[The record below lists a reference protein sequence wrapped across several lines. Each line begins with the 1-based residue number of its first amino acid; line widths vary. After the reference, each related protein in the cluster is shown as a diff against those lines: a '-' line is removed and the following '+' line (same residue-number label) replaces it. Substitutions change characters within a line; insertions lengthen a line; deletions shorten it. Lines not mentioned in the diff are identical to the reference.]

1 MSQRDPK
8 SAFPAAPAKAPPGVL
23 PAELVRFLSGGQ
35 TCIVATVD
43 DEGSP
48 STTLMTWVVARD
60 PLTLVLAIDQRS
72 RALRNLRKRPHIA
85 VEVLGD
91 GVCYGLRGHA
101 DIEKETL
108 LSAPFPSALVAMRIE
123 ECRDH
128 AAPGVRF
135 YGPRY
140 DFEPGKEH
148 RSAVEK
154 AVFEE
159 LLGAPPPV

>member
-1 MSQRDPK
+1 MSQSDPK
-8 SAFPAAPAKAPPGVL
+8 AASPASLATTQPGVL
-23 PAELVRFLSGGQ
+23 PAELVGFLSGGQ

-43 DEGSP
+43 DEGFP
-48 STTLMTWVVARD
+48 TTTLMTWVVARD
-60 PLTLVLAIDQRS
+60 PVTLRLAVDQRS
-72 RALRNLRKRPHIA
+72 KALRNLRERPHIA
-85 VEVLGD
+85 IEVLGD
-91 GVCYGLRGHA
+91 GICYGLRGHA

-108 LSAPFPSALVAMRIE
+108 TSAPFPAALVVVRLE

-148 RSAVEK
+148 RSAVEQ
-154 AVFEE
+154 AVFDE
-159 LLGAPPPV
+159 LRGVAPPV

>member
-1 MSQRDPK
+1 MSQTDSK
-8 SAFPAAPAKAPPGVL
+8 AATPASVVQPPSGVL
-23 PAELVRFLSGGQ
+23 PPQLVRFLSGGQ

-60 PLTLVLAIDQRS
+60 PVTLTLAVDQRS
-72 RALRNLRKRPHIA
+72 RALRNLRKRPHVAI
-85 VEVLGD
+85 EVLGD
-91 GVCYGLRGHA
+91 GICYGLRGHA

-108 LSAPFPSALVAMRIE
+108 AAAPFPSALVTVRIE

-148 RSAVEK
+148 RGGVEQ

-159 LLGAPPPV
+159 LRGVAPPV

>member
-1 MSQRDPK
+1 MSQSERKTASP
-8 SAFPAAPAKAPPGVL
+8 SPAPPGVL

-43 DEGSP
+43 EEGAP
-48 STTLMTWVVARD
+48 TTTLMTWVVARD
-60 PLTLVLAIDQRS
+60 PLTLTLAVDQRS
-72 RALRNLRKRPHIA
+72 RSLRNLRKRPHIA
-85 VEVLGD
+85 IEVLGD
-91 GVCYGLRGHA
+91 GICYGLRGHA
-101 DIEKETL
+101 DVEKETL
-108 LSAPFPSALVAMRIE
+108 ASAPFPSALVAVRIE

-128 AAPGVRF
+128 NAPGVRF

-148 RSAVEK
+148 RSGVEQ

-159 LLGAPPPV
+159 LRGVAPPV

>member
-1 MSQRDPK
+1 MSQSDPK
-8 SAFPAAPAKAPPGVL
+8 AATPAPAATTPPGVL
-23 PAELVRFLSGGQ
+23 PAELVRFLNGGQ
-35 TCIVATVD
+35 TCIVATID
-43 DEGSP
+43 DEGCP

-60 PLTLVLAIDQRS
+60 PLTLTLAVDQRS
-72 RALRNLRKRPHIA
+72 RTLGNLRKRPHIA
-85 VEVLGD
+85 IEILGD

-101 DIEKETL
+101 DVEKETL
-108 LSAPFPSALVAMRIE
+108 AAAPFPSALVAVRIE
-123 ECRDH
+123 ECKDH

-159 LLGAPPPV
+159 LRGAPPPF